1 MTFGGGGGASW
12 LLHLQAAQLSFLF
25 TLELKEDCVG
35 RATLAAA
42 DTPSRCMGQASQMWS
57 INPHHALEEAGHH
70 EEGSSRES
78 RTLPITPTSN

>member
-35 RATLAAA
+35 WATLAAA

-57 INPHHALEEAGHH
+57 INPHHATRTPRGGELKRVEDTAHH
-70 EEGSSRES
+70 AD
-78 RTLPITPTSN
+78 